1 MTLKGSSKRLKVN
14 TLLLLFIILQRH
26 IRRVRHIRLS
36 RFFTLHEINAHEK
49 KLKGA
54 DVTLKSM
61 EELCLVPPQAV
72 RHYESLHCPAE
83 LLRCGSHLTPN
94 AEVEHLSAGLDKRS
108 LFNDGKVKIPT
119 QGLFG

>member
-1 MTLKGSSKRLKVN
+1 MTLKVSSKRLKVN

-26 IRRVRHIRLS
+26 IRRVS

-72 RHYESLHCPAE
+72 RDNQSLHCPAE
-83 LLRCGSHLTPN
+83 LLKYGFTH
-94 AEVEHLSAGLDKRS
+94 
-108 LFNDGKVKIPT
+108 I
-119 QGLFG
+119 